1 MIAKLEAAGA
11 FEVVRHGSTW
21 QDADTFLRKEVMVK
35 VSHTLTPNL
44 TYHV

>member
-1 MIAKLEAAGA
+1 MIAKLKAAGA
-11 FEVVRHGSTW
+11 YAVVQHGPTW